1 MALSK
6 ILVPIDGSEG
16 ANRALDMAMRL
27 ADSNPNL
34 QIDVLYVAPI
44 PKLNEEMSV
53 ELAHIVDLMK
63 EDGNKILSTALDYL
77 GDVAEQADV
86 ICLAG
91 TNPAAEIVKLLEKG
105 GYDLVI
111 MGNRGLSGRKEY
123 TGSVSYKVLHAAPT
137 PVLIAK

>member
-16 ANRALDMAMRL
+16 ANRALDMAKRI
-27 ADSNPNL
+27 ADTNPDM

-44 PKLNEEMSV
+44 PKLSDEMAAD
-53 ELAHIVDLMK
+53 LAHIVELMK
-63 EDGNKILSTALDYL
+63 EDGNKILSAALDYL
-77 GDVAEQADV
+77 GDTAEQADA

-91 TNPAAEIVKLLEKG
+91 VNPAAEIVKLVEKE
-105 GYDLVI
+105 GYDLVV

-123 TGSVSYKVLHAAPT
+123 TGSVSYKVLHTAPT
-137 PVLIAK
+137 SVLIAK

>member
-16 ANRALDMAMRL
+16 ANRALDMAKRI
-27 ADSNPNL
+27 ADTNPDM

-44 PKLNEEMSV
+44 PKLSDEMAAD
-53 ELAHIVDLMK
+53 LAHIVELMK
-63 EDGNKILSTALDYL
+63 EDGNKILSAALDYL
-77 GDVAEQADV
+77 GDTAEQADA

-91 TNPAAEIVKLLEKG
+91 VNPAAEIVKLIEKE
-105 GYDLVI
+105 GYDLVV

-123 TGSVSYKVLHAAPT
+123 TGSVSYKVLHAAPAS
-137 PVLIAK
+137 VLIAK